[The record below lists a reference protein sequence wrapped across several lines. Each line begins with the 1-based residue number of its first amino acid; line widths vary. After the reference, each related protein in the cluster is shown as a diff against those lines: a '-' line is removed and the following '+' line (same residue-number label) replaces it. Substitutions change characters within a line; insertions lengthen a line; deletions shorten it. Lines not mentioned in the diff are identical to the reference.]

1 MSVQVVYNRRIKST
15 KKGIIALFVDE
26 KHKFISI
33 DGLLNNKE
41 NSYLKNILKE
51 KKGDKKNIF
60 SINLNE
66 KKNCCNNTSR

>member
-41 NSYLKNILKE
+41 RNWLK
-51 KKGDKKNIF
+51 
-60 SINLNE
+60 SI
-66 KKNCCNNTSR
+66 